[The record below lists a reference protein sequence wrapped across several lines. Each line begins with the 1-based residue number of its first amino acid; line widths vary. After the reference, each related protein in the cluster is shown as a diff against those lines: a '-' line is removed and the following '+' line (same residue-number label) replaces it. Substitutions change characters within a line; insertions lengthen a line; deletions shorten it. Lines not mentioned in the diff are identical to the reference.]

1 LFWVGITPLPLSFL
15 PRNMVVTIS
24 DRMLFGNDCG
34 KIGRGLGK
42 GWLTMAEPRMRRIVI
57 PRMRRRKKEA
67 APEVVKDPEQLN
79 IESITCGELTWFNIE
94 QPTKQETE
102 HLAENYPFHPLDLDD
117 CLSRIQRPKIDIY
130 DDYLFLV
137 FHFPVFSVEA
147 RVTTPSQVSVFIGQ
161 NYLITLHKGDLKPLV
176 NLFRQCQSE
185 ENEELRQEYFS
196 QGSAYLLYRI
206 VDRLVDYCFPILNKI
221 GGNIEAVE
229 DAIFSV
235 KIRGTVREI
244 SALRRDVISFRRII
258 WPLRAVIASMEP
270 KIRRFAKMDMEVY
283 FGDMVDHVDKI
294 WDALDE
300 YKEIIEG
307 LNDTYDSLATN
318 RTNEVMR
325 MLTVIATI
333 LLPLTVIASL
343 YGMNVPLPLQESH
356 YSFLIVF
363 SIWALVVVGML
374 YFFRRHHW
382 I

>member
-1 LFWVGITPLPLSFL
+1 
-15 PRNMVVTIS
+15 
-24 DRMLFGNDCG
+24 
-34 KIGRGLGK
+34 
-42 GWLTMAEPRMRRIVI
+42 MAI

-67 APEVVKDPEQLN
+67 VPEVIKDAGQLN
-79 IESITCGELTWFNIE
+79 IESVAWGELTWVNIE
-94 QPTKQETE
+94 QPTKKETE

-176 NLFRQCQSE
+176 NLFKQCQSE

-221 GGNIEAVE
+221 GVNIEEVE
-229 DAIFSV
+229 ENIFTSKGLPKAIEGLS
-235 KIRGTVREI
+235 I
-244 SALRRDVISFRRII
+244 LRRDVISFRRII
-258 WPLRAVIASMEP
+258 WPLRAVIGSMEP

-307 LNDTYDSLATN
+307 LSDTHSSVVSYRVNDILRVLTILATIG
-318 RTNEVMR
+318 
-325 MLTVIATI
+325 TV
-333 LLPLTVIASL
+333 LTVIASF
-343 YGMNVPLPLQESH
+343 YGMNVPLPGGSNPGGSH
-356 YSFLIVF
+356 ISWLVLLLVML
-363 SIWALVVVGML
+363 ALMGGML
-374 YFFRRHHW
+374 LYFRRKHW